1 MNKLM
6 AMDTLRH
13 GADIHIDTDL
23 VARAAGLR
31 PILAQH
37 ADRTESERRVVPEVM
52 QAVED
57 AGLFEVIVPKRL
69 GGLGA
74 SMTTQLCVAAELGK
88 ACAST
93 AWVQSLLNITTW
105 AATQARAATEL
116 FEGAERP
123 RVCGVLIPSGT
134 AMPVEGGYRVSG
146 KWGFASG
153 SFYATW
159 FTGGVSVVDD
169 SGRVTG
175 IAMVLAPR
183 DDFTTEDTWFVAG
196 MNGTASSTVVLEDVF
211 VPTGHLTPLGE
222 EAPGGSDPADRWP
235 LGSALSVVLTG
246 PLLGAA
252 QACADLV
259 TDKAPTRALSY
270 TSYAATTDSMVAV
283 TEIARARLDV
293 DTAWMHALQ
302 AASYIDAVG
311 HGAGRD
317 LLEEA
322 RVRGQCGYLLASLRQ
337 GVDALLNVGGAGSFA
352 SANVLQRHWRD
363 LNVGSR
369 HAFLATN
376 ISLEPYGRALY
387 GRDPVVVMV

>member
-1 MNKLM
+1 MS
-6 AMDTLRH
+6 ASPA
-13 GADIHIDTDL
+13 GAAVDVGL
-23 VARAAGLR
+23 VARASALR
-31 PILAQH
+31 PLLAQH
-37 ADRTESERRVVPEVM
+37 ADRTEAERRVVPEVM
-52 QAVED
+52 HAIED
-57 AGLFEVIVPKRL
+57 AGLFEVVVPERL

-105 AATQARAATEL
+105 AASQANAAKEL
-116 FEGAERP
+116 FAGAERP

-134 AMPVEGGYRVSG
+134 ARPVDGGYRVNG
-146 KWGFASG
+146 KWSFASG

-159 FTGGVSVVDD
+159 FTGGVNVVDD

-175 IAMVLAPR
+175 IGMVLAPR
-183 DDFTTEDTWFVAG
+183 SDFSIEDTWFVAG
-196 MNGTASSTVVLEDVF
+196 MNGTASNTVVLEDAF
-211 VPTGHLTPLGE
+211 VSADHLTLLGE

-259 TDKAPTRALSY
+259 TEKAPTRALSY
-270 TSYAATTDSMVAV
+270 TSYAVTTDSMVALA
-283 TEIARARLDV
+283 EIARARLDV
-293 DTAWMHALQ
+293 DTGFMHALQ
-302 AASYIDAVG
+302 AAGYIDAVG
-311 HGAGRD
+311 HGAPRD
-317 LLEEA
+317 PLEEA
-322 RVRGQCGYLLASLRQ
+322 RLRGQCGYLLASLRR
-337 GVDALLNVGGAGSFA
+337 GVDTLLNVGGAGSFA

-376 ISLEPYGRALY
+376 ISLETYGRALY
-387 GRDPVVVMV
+387 GLDAVVVMV